1 METKKDETVTEK
13 ATEINNL
20 IYKMLLRQINLI
32 LARARLSRFR
42 EMPLTCP
49 LTFVYEL
56 CIVQK

>member
-32 LARARLSRFR
+32 LARANR
-42 EMPLTCP
+42 
-49 LTFVYEL
+49 
-56 CIVQK
+56 